1 MGRDGVGVG
10 EVRPPPPPPGFVLD
24 EAGDIPPP
32 PAGFTLDGPAK
43 LGGTMTGI
51 SSTPW
56 YDKPLG
62 SAGGIVGKMLD
73 PSGRWVGEQG
83 MLAGHGPSVREGLAA
98 LPALTGAVTGL
109 ALSETPWTAIG
120 GATLGGSIGESGKE
134 VLSHA
139 LGIPTGAPT
148 TEGEVLKRHAVSAGE
163 QGLTELA
170 GLGLAAGVTKGLA
183 PFAGSFERP
192 LAEAAVRQ
200 GVEMPASALSRAKLV
215 PLAEAV
221 SAKGIG
227 GGQTARRYSGATSH
241 LTAMADQTAAR
252 ASKLTDPGEIG
263 RTISAGLDQFKGNWI
278 RTKNA
283 LYAEAALP
291 ESGLKVQ
298 AKNTVDLLD
307 SIIAEKEAAGKIL
320 GGAPGDTAVF
330 RRLRDG
336 LTQKES
342 GATAASRPKGLF
354 DEGDLDVA
362 LRSKLTVLKGNGRI
376 DPGIPI
382 YDDAGRRVAT
392 RGGVGRKEYAGIN
405 LPELEDIPAKRA
417 AKAIQTDENNPT
429 YVRIKEAVRNDWES
443 RIERESMGSGADAEV
458 SFDPVALEKQG
469 PAKTGRPVAGV
480 EARNLLA
487 ARREL
492 NQRLAGSYADPFTAA
507 NKGALKKV
515 AATMDEE
522 LTAAIG
528 AQNPALAAKLA
539 DANRVYSEG
548 IGKINSAFGKN
559 IHKLSKAGQYDKI
572 AQSVVNSR
580 VSVEDIPRIMEVA
593 GAEGTEGMRAAV
605 LADLV
610 SKAKGAGGELR
621 PEGLSRAIKGFGED
635 RLQAL
640 LEPEQMAKL
649 TDIANLSRS
658 LQKGQKVTEGSQT
671 AFVGRYLSEGAAAL
685 AHPVLAFKVLVG
697 DVAFNRFVAS
707 KVGQRWLTTGF
718 PLAPGVK
725 AALRQAPRAG
735 TTVYDVSQARPERQ
749 P

>member
-1 MGRDGVGVG
+1 MGWKDAPL
-10 EVRPPPPPPGFVLD
+10 VRPAGQRADEPAFRQWYAGMAKQYDLNPNPDDPGQFYDYRGAFRAGARPD
-24 EAGDIPPP
+24 ETKHWPSDFKLPGHPNMIVGGFHVQTGQRVPGTPRLPEADLVRLGWD
-32 PAGFTLDGPAK
+32 PATAKQLAAMPEPKAERSWRDDPVVRPAEAK

-51 SSTPW
+51 SDTPW

-73 PSGRWVGEQG
+73 PSGRFVGEQG

-98 LPALTGAVTGL
+98 LPAIVGAGAGLAGSVTG
-109 ALSETPWTAIG
+109 PGTAVA

-170 GLGLAAGVTKGLA
+170 GLGMAAGVTKGLA

-192 LAEAAVRQ
+192 LAQAAVRQ

-283 LYAEAALP
+283 LYAEAVLP
-291 ESGLKVQ
+291 KAGMKVQ
-298 AKNTVDLLD
+298 ATDTIALLD
-307 SIIAEKEAAGKIL
+307 SLIAEKQSAGRVL
-320 GGAPGDTAVF
+320 GAVPAETAF
-330 RRLRDG
+330 YRRLRDG
-336 LTQKES
+336 LTELNAARP
-342 GATAASRPKGLF
+342 GAAVSRVPK
-354 DEGDLDVA
+354 
-362 LRSKLTVLKGNGRI
+362 
-376 DPGIPI
+376 P
-382 YDDAGRRVAT
+382 
-392 RGGVGRKEYAGIN
+392 
-405 LPELEDIPAKRA
+405 
-417 AKAIQTDENNPT
+417 
-429 YVRIKEAVRNDWES
+429 
-443 RIERESMGSGADAEV
+443 
-458 SFDPVALEKQG
+458 
-469 PAKTGRPVAGV
+469 V
-480 EARNLLA
+480 EARHLLA
-487 ARREL
+487 AKQEL

-522 LTAAIG
+522 LTAAITS
-528 AQNPALAAKLA
+528 QNPALAAKLA

-559 IHKLSKAGQYDKI
+559 IHRLSKAGQYDKI

-649 TDIANLSRS
+649 ADISSLSRS

-671 AFVGRYLSEGAAAL
+671 AFVGRYLSEGAAAM
-685 AHPVLAFKVLVG
+685 AHPVLALKVLVG

-707 KVGQRWLTTGF
+707 KAGQRWLTTGF

-725 AALRQAPRAG
+725 AALRQAPRAA
-735 TTVYDVSQARPERQ
+735 TTAYDVSQARPEEQ